1 MEKNSSLGSWEVQ
14 DTFAPVLPN
23 TTPLQLDAWHRDD
36 AHAQITLLI
45 SSTQA
50 AAQCPGCNA
59 PARHVHSRYTRTLA
73 DLPWSGYR
81 VTWRLRVRKFFCR
94 HSTCPRHI
102 FTERLPGLAAPW
114 ARRTLRL
121 TARLLAMGLALGGAA
136 GARLSRHLG
145 LLVSRNTLL
154 RVIRR
159 TPCPVISSPQVL
171 SVDDFALRKR
181 HTYGTLL
188 LDLARRRPLAL
199 LPDREA
205 TTVAQWLQAHPGV
218 EVLVRDRAEAYAEA
232 ARLGAPT
239 ACQVADRFHLLQ
251 NLTDVLTDVFRA
263 HATQLARVNAQH
275 TRTPTPVHDPANPAT
290 APRLSTVPLAPP
302 QPSTRARARAA
313 ARRTHRMATYEQ
325 VWTYHRQG
333 WTLDAMASRVGLSR
347 RTVQR
352 YLQSPTFPER
362 QPRHSRDRSILDPYK
377 AVLLAGWNSGCR
389 NGSHLFR
396 TIRRQGF
403 QGQYGI
409 VALYVR
415 RMRQAQGLAP
425 GQRRSPQPLP
435 AVTEVSRRP
444 LTPRRATWLVLRP
457 STRSTEQD
465 RHQLT
470 QLTQQ
475 SPELAEAVALA
486 QDFASLVRQRQPT
499 QIDPWLARA
508 ATSALPPFRRFAK
521 GLREDYAAVKAGV
534 TLPWSQGP
542 IEGQI
547 NRLKMLKRQMFG
559 RARLD
564 LLARRFLL
572 VA

>member
-1 MEKNSSLGSWEVQ
+1 MEVRE
-14 DTFAPVLPN
+14 TFRHALPN
-23 TTPLQLDAWHRDD
+23 TTPLHLDAWHRDD
-36 AHAQITLLI
+36 THAQITLLI

-50 AAQCPGCNA
+50 AARCPGCNA

-81 VTWRLRVRKFFCR
+81 VTWRLHVRKFFCR
-94 HSTCPRHI
+94 HAICPRHI
-102 FTERLPGLAAPW
+102 FTERLPGIAMPW

-121 TARLLAMGLALGGAA
+121 MTHLLAIGLALGGAA
-136 GARLSRHLG
+136 GVRLSQRLG
-145 LLVSRNTLL
+145 LTISRNTLL
-154 RVIRR
+154 RMIRR
-159 TPCPVISSPQVL
+159 TPCPAIVSPQVL

-181 HTYGTLL
+181 HTYGTVL

-205 TTVAQWLQAHPGV
+205 ATVAQWLQAHPGI

-232 ARLGAPT
+232 ARLGAPA
-239 ACQVADRFHLLQ
+239 ACQVADWFHLLH
-251 NLTDVLTDVFRA
+251 NLADVLTDVFRA
-263 HATQLARVNAQH
+263 HAPQLACVNAQH
-275 TRTPTPVHDPANPAT
+275 TRVPAPVHDPADPAT
-290 APRLSTVPLAPP
+290 GPSLSAVPLAPP
-302 QPSTRARARAA
+302 QPSTRALALAA
-313 ARRTHRMATYEQ
+313 ARRAQRVATYEQ

-362 QPRHSRDRSILDPYK
+362 QPRHSRDRSLLDPYK

-396 TIRRQGF
+396 IIRSQGF
-403 QGQYGI
+403 RGQYGI

-415 RMRQAQGLAP
+415 RMRQAQRLAP
-425 GQRRSPQPLP
+425 WQRRCTQPLP
-435 AVTEVSRRP
+435 AVTEGSRRP

-457 STRSTEQD
+457 SACSTD
-465 RHQLT
+465 HDHHQLA
-470 QLTQQ
+470 QLAEQ

-486 QDFASLVRQRQPT
+486 QEFAGLVRQRQPALGAGG
-499 QIDPWLARA
+499 LARA
-508 ATSALPPFRRFAK
+508 ATSALPPFRRFAR
-521 GLREDYAAVKAGV
+521 GLRADMAAVQAAV
-534 TLPWSQGP
+534 SLPWSQGP

-547 NRLKMLKRQMFG
+547 NRLKMLKRHMYG

-564 LLARRFLL
+564 LLARRLL
-572 VA
+572 LAA